1 MARCRRLDKL
11 QCSRGLEAM
20 AREAET
26 HPAVDTAWNP
36 GLESE
41 LPRVYLAL
49 STIFRAE
56 NVSTSVDEAH
66 ELSDYCGLPL
76 QDMVAF
82 RADRLAVHELLI
94 RVTASI
100 AVPDGADYEDLGNNF
115 RAIASTILNKYILPH
130 RDELA
135 QVLEQLRGE
144 AAAAIG
150 KELDASLF
158 SNPVSAVRGDR
169 GDRRGSLFGFIK
181 TKQQPTIPALT
192 AEQREQQIIS
202 EWSKKAETAETRL
215 DRSCFAALS
224 GIATAIMSRR
234 GRLLPDQE
242 LLTKLA
248 TTRVCNDYGSEL
260 IGEAIVPYFL
270 EAAARE
276 GYRLLAP
283 KPKPVVMNTKGAS
296 ASGKSTMRP
305 LQKNLAKKL
314 GQPWEDFAVVSPD
327 IWRKFL
333 LDYGALG
340 SAYKYA
346 AMMTGHE
353 LEIIDR
359 KLDRHMAMK
368 ATRGEMPHLLIDRF
382 RFDSF
387 VPDASESSRLLT
399 RFGELVYMFFMIT
412 PPEMTVERA
421 WKRGLQVGRYKAV
434 EDLLAHNVEAYTGMP
449 ELFFTWALDTRRRV
463 HYEFL
468 DNSVDEGHPP
478 RTVAY
483 GWNREMTILDIK
495 CMLDIDRFRK
505 INIYA
510 RSPDEVYFDK
520 ELPAERNIGFMKR
533 CVRLIPIINFADYET
548 GRVYARLDH
557 GSWFWRDEEQYARSL
572 EDPDARAGLSL
583 ILAKGESTAREEPD
597 PLAHL
602 EDDKLHTLGA
612 WAHVTAVS

>member
-1 MARCRRLDKL
+1 VITWVEKMT
-11 QCSRGLEAM
+11 
-20 AREAET
+20 REEEND
-26 HPAVDTAWNP
+26 PAVDTAWNP
-36 GLESE
+36 GLESK
-41 LPRVYLAL
+41 LPRVYLPF
-49 STIFRAE
+49 STIFRTE
-56 NVSTSVDEAH
+56 NVSTSIDEAH
-66 ELSDYCGLPL
+66 ELSDYCGLPV
-76 QDMVAF
+76 QDIVAF

-130 RDELA
+130 RDKLT
-135 QVLEQLRGE
+135 QVLERLRGE
-144 AAAAIG
+144 ASVAIG
-150 KELDASLF
+150 KELAASVF
-158 SNPVSAVRGDR
+158 ANPLPTVKGDR
-169 GDRRGSLFGFIK
+169 EGRWGGLFGFGNP
-181 TKQQPTIPALT
+181 KQRPAVHAQT
-192 AEQREQQIIS
+192 ADQREQRIIS
-202 EWSKKAETAETRL
+202 EWSKKAETAEAHL

-224 GIATAIMSRR
+224 RIATAIMSRR
-234 GRLLPDQE
+234 GRLLGDKE

-248 TTRVCNDYGSEL
+248 ATYVCNDYGSEL

-270 EAAARE
+270 DAAARE
-276 GYRLLAP
+276 GYRLLSP
-283 KPKPVVMNTKGAS
+283 KAKPVVMNTKGAS

-314 GQPWEDFAVVSPD
+314 GQPWEDFAVISPD

-340 SAYKYA
+340 GAYKYA

-353 LEIIDR
+353 LEIVDR
-359 KLDRHMAMK
+359 KLDRHMAIK
-368 ATRGEMPHLLIDRF
+368 AARGEMPHLLIDRF

-387 VPDASESSRLLT
+387 VPDALESSRLLT

-449 ELFFTWALDTRRRV
+449 ELFFTWALNTRRRV

-468 DNSVDEGHPP
+468 DNSVDEGRPP

-495 CMLDIDRFRK
+495 RMLDIDRFRK

-510 RSPDEVYFDK
+510 RRPDEVYFDK
-520 ELPAERNIGFMKR
+520 ELPAERNVGFLKR

-548 GRVYARLDH
+548 GRVYARLEH
-557 GSWFWRDEEQYARSL
+557 GSWSWRDEEQFARSL
-572 EDPDARAGLSL
+572 ADPDTRAGLSV
-583 ILAKGESTAREEPD
+583 ILAKGDSTTREAPD
-597 PLAHL
+597 VLANL

-612 WAHVTAVS
+612 WAQITAAS

>member
-158 SNPVSAVRGDR
+158 ANPVSAVR

-181 TKQQPTIPALT
+181 TKQQPTIPART

-234 GRLLPDQE
+234 GRLLRDQE

-248 TTRVCNDYGSEL
+248 ATRVCNDYGSEL

-283 KPKPVVMNTKGAS
+283 KSKPVVMNTKGAS

-449 ELFFTWALDTRRRV
+449 ELFFTWALDARRRV

-572 EDPDARAGLSL
+572 DDPDARAGLSL

-612 WAHVTAVS
+612 WAHLTAAS

>member
-1 MARCRRLDKL
+1 MV
-11 QCSRGLEAM
+11 
-20 AREAET
+20 REAEN
-26 HPAVDTAWNP
+26 HPGVDTAWNP

-41 LPRVYLAL
+41 LPRVYLPL
-49 STIFRAE
+49 STIFRTE
-56 NVSTSVDEAH
+56 NVFTSVDEAR
-66 ELSDYCGLPL
+66 ELSDYCGLPV
-76 QDMVAF
+76 QDIVAF

-94 RVTASI
+94 RVTASL
-100 AVPDGADYEDLGNNF
+100 AVPDGVDYEDLGNNF

-135 QVLEQLRGE
+135 RALERLRDE
-144 AAAAIG
+144 ASATIG
-150 KELDASLF
+150 KELAASLF
-158 SNPVSAVRGDR
+158 STPTPIVKADR
-169 GDRRGSLFGFIK
+169 GGRWGGLFGSGK
-181 TKQQPTIPALT
+181 PKQRPNSPAQS
-192 AEQREQQIIS
+192 AEQREQRIVS
-202 EWSKKAETAETRL
+202 EWSKKAGSAETRL
-215 DRSCFAALS
+215 DQSCFAALS
-224 GIATAIMSRR
+224 RFATAIMCRR
-234 GRLLPDQE
+234 GRLLGDKE

-248 TTRVCNDYGSEL
+248 ATWVCNDYGSEL

-283 KPKPVVMNTKGAS
+283 KAKPVVMNIKGAS

-305 LQKNLAKKL
+305 LQKNLATKL
-314 GQPWEDFAVVSPD
+314 GQPWEDFAVISPD

-340 SAYKYA
+340 GAYKYA
-346 AMMTGHE
+346 AMMTGRE

-359 KLDRHMAMK
+359 KLDRYMAMK
-368 ATRGEMPHLLIDRF
+368 AARGEMPHLLIDRF

-387 VPDASESSRLLT
+387 DATGSSRLLT

-468 DNSVDEGHPP
+468 DNSVHEGHPP

-505 INIYA
+505 INIHA
-510 RSPDEVYFDK
+510 RGPYEVYFDK
-520 ELPAERNIGFMKR
+520 ELPAERNVGFMKR
-533 CVRLIPIINFADYET
+533 CVRLIPTINFADYET
-548 GRVYARLDH
+548 GRVYARLEH
-557 GSWFWRDEEQYARSL
+557 GSWSWRDEEQFARSL
-572 EDPDARAGLSL
+572 ADPDDRAGLSA
-583 ILAKGESTAREEPD
+583 IVANGGSTTGETPD
-597 PLAHL
+597 VLTKL
-602 EDDKLHTLGA
+602 EADKLHTLGA
-612 WAHVTAVS
+612 WGQLTTAA

>member
-1 MARCRRLDKL
+1 M
-11 QCSRGLEAM
+11 GE
-20 AREAET
+20 EEN
-26 HPAVDTAWNP
+26 HPGVYTAWNP

-41 LPRVYLAL
+41 LPRVYLPL
-49 STIFRAE
+49 STFFRTE

-66 ELSDYCGLPL
+66 ELSDYCGLPV
-76 QDMVAF
+76 QDIVAF

-94 RVTASI
+94 LVTAGI

-130 RDELA
+130 RDRLA
-135 QVLEQLRGE
+135 QILERLRGE
-144 AAAAIG
+144 ASAVIG
-150 KELDASLF
+150 KELTASLF
-158 SNPVSAVRGDR
+158 AMKGEREG
-169 GDRRGSLFGFIK
+169 RRGGLFSFGPP
-181 TKQQPTIPALT
+181 KQRPAAPMQT
-192 AEQREQQIIS
+192 VEQREQWIIS
-202 EWSKKAETAETRL
+202 EWSIKAETAETRL
-215 DRSCFAALS
+215 ERSCFAALS
-224 GIATAIMSRR
+224 KIATSIMSQR
-234 GRLLPDQE
+234 GRLLGGKE

-248 TTRVCNDYGSEL
+248 ATCVCNDYGSEV

-283 KPKPVVMNTKGAS
+283 KAKPVVMNIKGAS

-314 GQPWEDFAVVSPD
+314 GQPWEDFAVISPD

-333 LDYGALG
+333 LNYSVLG
-340 SAYKYA
+340 GAYKYA
-346 AMMTGHE
+346 AMMTGYE
-353 LEIIDR
+353 LEIVDK

-368 ATRGEMPHLLIDRF
+368 AARGEMPHLLIDRF

-387 VPDASESSRLLT
+387 APDASGSSRLLT

-434 EDLLAHNVEAYTGMP
+434 EDLMAHNVEAYTGMP

-468 DNSVDEGHPP
+468 DNSVEEGHPP

-495 CMLDIDRFRK
+495 RMLDIDRFRK
-505 INIYA
+505 INIHA
-510 RSPDEVYFDK
+510 RGPDEVYFDK
-520 ELPAERNIGFMKR
+520 ELPAERNVGFMKR
-533 CVRLIPIINFADYET
+533 CVRLIPTINFADYET
-548 GRVYARLDH
+548 GRVYARLEH
-557 GSWFWRDEEQYARSL
+557 GSWSWRDQEQFARSL
-572 EDPDARAGLSL
+572 GDPDAKAGLE
-583 ILAKGESTAREEPD
+583 IIMADGGSTAGETPD
-597 PLAHL
+597 VPANL
-602 EDDKLHTLGA
+602 EHDKLHTLGA
-612 WAHVTAVS
+612 WGYLTTAA

>member
-1 MARCRRLDKL
+1 MAC
-11 QCSRGLEAM
+11 E
-20 AREAET
+20 EN
-26 HPAVDTAWNP
+26 HPAVNTAWNP

-41 LPRVYLAL
+41 LPRAYLPL
-49 STIFRAE
+49 STIFRTE
-56 NVSTSVDEAH
+56 NVSTSMDEAH
-66 ELSDYCGLPL
+66 ELSDFCGLPA
-76 QDMVAF
+76 QDIVAF

-100 AVPDGADYEDLGNNF
+100 AVPDGDGYEDLGNNF

-135 QVLEQLRGE
+135 QVLERLRGE
-144 AAAAIG
+144 ASAAIG
-150 KELDASLF
+150 KELAASLF
-158 SNPVSAVRGDR
+158 GNPIPAVKGDR
-169 GDRRGSLFGFIK
+169 EGLRGSLFGFGRPE
-181 TKQQPTIPALT
+181 QQPTLPAQT
-192 AEQREQQIIS
+192 AEQRERQIIS

-224 GIATAIMSRR
+224 RIATAIMSRR
-234 GRLLPDQE
+234 GRLLGDQE
-242 LLTKLA
+242 LLTKVA
-248 TTRVCNDYGSEL
+248 AICVCNEYGSEL
-260 IGEAIVPYFL
+260 IGEAIIPYFQ
-270 EAAARE
+270 EAAASE

-314 GQPWEDFAVVSPD
+314 GQPWEDFAVISPD

-340 SAYKYA
+340 GAYKYA

-353 LEIIDR
+353 LEIVDR

-368 ATRGEMPHLLIDRF
+368 AARGEMPHLLIDRF

-449 ELFFTWALDTRRRV
+449 ELFFTWALDNRRRV

-495 CMLDIDRFRK
+495 RILDIDRFRK
-505 INIYA
+505 INIHA
-510 RSPDEVYFDK
+510 RGPDEVYFDK
-520 ELPAERNIGFMKR
+520 ELPAERNVGFMKR
-533 CVRLIPIINFADYET
+533 CVRLIPTINFADYKT
-548 GRVYARLDH
+548 GRVYARLER
-557 GSWFWRDEEQYARSL
+557 GSWSWRDEEQFARSL
-572 EDPDARAGLSL
+572 ADSDDKAGLSV
-583 ILAKGESTAREEPD
+583 ILAKGDGPAREAPD
-597 PLAHL
+597 VLTNL
-602 EDDKLHTLGA
+602 EDDKKHTLGA
-612 WAHVTAVS
+612 WGHLTTGC